1 MGKLY
6 TNVENMSIENQRILA
21 LKLKLWSKDISV
33 KIETMVKGY

>member
-21 LKLKLWSKDISV
+21 LKFKLWSKDISV
-33 KIETMVKGY
+33 KIQTMVKGY